1 MSAQVRPIGKAA
13 FAIAAFSVSVLAL
26 SVRPN
31 IALAVDCLVAPNF
44 APPPNG
50 HWYYGTDR
58 VQQRKCWHLRTDNG
72 SSQNGARQTAGEA
85 PAKPALSVAADGPHA
100 GTGFKDLVAQH
111 EGTKLSDQDVDR
123 LYAEF
128 LEWKRHS
135 KN

>member
-1 MSAQVRPIGKAA
+1 MSAQVRPIGKVA
-13 FAIAAFSVSVLAL
+13 FAITAFSVSVLVL
-26 SVRPN
+26 SVPPK

-58 VQQRKCWHLRTDNG
+58 MQQRKCWHLRTDNG
-72 SSQNGARQTAGEA
+72 SSGNGTQQIAGKA
-85 PAKPALSVAADGPHA
+85 PDKPALSVAADGPHA
-100 GTGFKDLVAQH
+100 NAGKDFVAQH
-111 EGTKLSDQDVDR
+111 GGTKLSDQDVDR